1 MRRNSPTLTFTMK
14 GVEKNCMFT
23 VIVFGITFGLPFSI
37 GLQCYDCGELS
48 IITADSNACA
58 MNLGSCV
65 YDLSTG
71 GLKGIGNTHAHLF
84 NSSAPVREVCYS
96 LRGKFRGESLRMG
109 GCDALPLEDVDSEHC
124 LDPDFKVWFETES
137 GREYITEKSFCICGT
152 DFCNRVPAGGSVR
165 VNSWTYF
172 LFIETVLVIISFSRI
187 SF

>member
-1 MRRNSPTLTFTMK
+1 MHH
-14 GVEKNCMFT
+14 VYNCPKMGAN
-23 VIVFGITFGLPFSI
+23 IS
-37 GLQCYDCGELS
+37 D
-48 IITADSNACA
+48 
-58 MNLGSCV
+58 
-65 YDLSTG
+65 
-71 GLKGIGNTHAHLF
+71 LF